1 MPLPPA
7 PPLQAKGLFGLYWK
21 DGKRELSEDEVGE
34 LIGDELDT
42 YLRWV
47 KKKKGAKSQ
56 RGKVRRLPG
65 RHVACSTAEPSV
77 DDVEHR
83 RGLWAMGL
91 DLVSVPGQSTR
102 RVITPMLPFASL
114 APHCTVIAWQSKHVA
129 SHTEYLY
136 THCKRRK
143 RQLAIVDSKGTPCE
157 RDYAVR
163 TAKKASASKAIVS
176 AAAAAARA
184 AKAAGESV
192 KGQQAAAQVAAE
204 TAADNAVKNDM
215 TGTLKP
221 FTRGNIKGFVA
232 DAMTQLKDEL

>member
-56 RGKVRRLPG
+56 RGK
-65 RHVACSTAEPSV
+65 
-77 DDVEHR
+77 
-83 RGLWAMGL
+83 
-91 DLVSVPGQSTR
+91 
-102 RVITPMLPFASL
+102 
-114 APHCTVIAWQSKHVA
+114 
-129 SHTEYLY
+129 
-136 THCKRRK
+136 
-143 RQLAIVDSKGTPCE
+143 E